1 MLRTRT
7 PLVAVLSVAL
17 LIALAVAAYGYDT
30 SRDDLIADGVTVAG
44 VDVGGMRADRAEEKI
59 RAALG
64 PGLERPVPV
73 AVAGRR
79 LKLTAERAHLV
90 ADVDGM
96 VDAALEVSRDGGLPS
111 RVWRGITGSD
121 VDKQVEPRV
130 TYSQV
135 AVKRFVRRVRRQ
147 VNRAPRD
154 ADVNFQTAS
163 LPAIPSRTGLKLDA
177 KRLRAEVEAALI
189 ATGKAR
195 RVRGVVEI
203 VQPQVT
209 TAELGKKYPHVV
221 TVDRAG
227 FRLRYFRDLKLAED
241 LQDRGRPG
249 GARDARGPVPR
260 AEQGGEP
267 CVARAGQRLGRRPG
281 RQGHPR
287 RPRRQPAQVTLA
299 WHLRR
304 GRHPRHRRDQLTRQ
318 RRLPRLHPHGGSGC
332 RKSST
337 TRCRCRRRFTSSSA

>member
-1 MLRTRT
+1 MLRTRA
-7 PLVAVLSVAL
+7 PIVAVLSVAL

-30 SRDDLIADGVTVAG
+30 SRDDLIAEGVTVAG

-111 RVWRGITGSD
+111 RVWRGLTGGD
-121 VDKQVEPRV
+121 IDKQVEPRV

-135 AVKRFVRRVRRQ
+135 AVKRFVRRLRRQ

-177 KRLRAEVEAALI
+177 KRLRAEVEAALV

-195 RVRGVVEI
+195 RVRGQVKI

-209 TAELGKKYPHVV
+209 TAALSQKYPHVV

-227 FRLRYFRDLKLAED
+227 FRLRYFRDLKLAKTYKIAVGQVGLETPAGLYRVQNKAENPAWQVPNRDWAGD
-241 LQDRGRPG
+241 LAGKVIPG
-249 GARDARGPVPR
+249 GRADNPLKSRWLGIYDGAGIHGTAEIKSLGTAASHGCIRMAIPDVKELYAKVPVQAPVYI
-260 AEQGGEP
+260 Q
-267 CVARAGQRLGRRPG
+267 
-281 RQGHPR
+281 
-287 RPRRQPAQVTLA
+287 
-299 WHLRR
+299 
-304 GRHPRHRRDQLTRQ
+304 
-318 RRLPRLHPHGGSGC
+318 
-332 RKSST
+332 
-337 TRCRCRRRFTSSSA
+337 